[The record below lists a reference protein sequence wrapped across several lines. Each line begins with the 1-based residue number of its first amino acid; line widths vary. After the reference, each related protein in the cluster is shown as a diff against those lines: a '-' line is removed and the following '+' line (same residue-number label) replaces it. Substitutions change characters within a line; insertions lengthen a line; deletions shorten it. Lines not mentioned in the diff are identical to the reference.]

1 MNGSVSPEFER
12 VLGLLPTMTCV
23 LTSAFEQ
30 RRGGVL
36 VRRAMQ
42 CADEPVCI
50 AVAVPTGHRIA
61 TLIRDSHTFAICL
74 LDRSNRLL
82 MRKFDGRE
90 EGDPFDTIETLR
102 LVSTS
107 PIPARALAAI
117 DCEVV
122 RHYDLEADHEIYVG
136 QVLAVRGMNM
146 VMEPVATEQ
155 ALSAQH
161 AASSVVIATNGH
173 AAHAPNGQNG
183 HHGQNGHTPKPV
195 PAVPQAAAASPVTP
209 SIVVPPVNI
218 TRVAG

>member
-1 MNGSVSPEFER
+1 MNGSASPEFER
-12 VLGLLPTMTCV
+12 VLGLLPTMTCA

-61 TLIRDSHTFAICL
+61 TLIRDSHTFALCL

-90 EGDPFDTIETLR
+90 DGDPFDTIETVR

-107 PIPARALAAI
+107 PIPVRAMAAI

-122 RHYDLEADHEIYVG
+122 RHYDLEADHEIYIG
-136 QVLAVRGMNM
+136 QVLAVRGLNLVIDQ
-146 VMEPVATEQ
+146 VMPEQ
-155 ALSAQH
+155 THGLQSHGTA
-161 AASSVVIATNGH
+161 NGAGSH
-173 AAHAPNGQNG
+173 LI
-183 HHGQNGHTPKPV
+183 KP
-195 PAVPQAAAASPVTP
+195 AAAATGGAGAVGGMAGAMPEP
-209 SIVVPPVNI
+209 GQSII
-218 TRVAG
+218 TRAAG

>member
-12 VLGLLPTMTCV
+12 VLGLLPTMTCA
-23 LTSAFEQ
+23 LTSAYEQ

-61 TLIRDSHTFAICL
+61 TLIRDSHTFALCL

-90 EGDPFDTIETLR
+90 DGDPFDTIETVR
-102 LVSTS
+102 LVTNS
-107 PIPARALAAI
+107 PIPVRAHAAI

-122 RHYDLEADHEIYVG
+122 RHYDLEADHEIYIG
-136 QVLAVRGMNM
+136 QVLAVRGLNL
-146 VMEPVATEQ
+146 VIDHVRADQPQSHTPGNG
-155 ALSAQH
+155 SA
-161 AASSVVIATNGH
+161 
-173 AAHAPNGQNG
+173 GQNG
-183 HHGQNGHTPKPV
+183 HAIKPE
-195 PAVPQAAAASPVTP
+195 AAAGPTAEAPP
-209 SIVVPPVNI
+209 SII
-218 TRVAG
+218 TRAAG

>member
-1 MNGSVSPEFER
+1 MNGSASPEFER
-12 VLGLLPTMTCV
+12 VLGLLPSMHCV

-61 TLIRDSHTFAICL
+61 TLIRDSHTFALCL

-136 QVLAVRGMNM
+136 QVLAVKALNLVIDQ
-146 VMEPVATEQ
+146 VMPEPAI
-155 ALSAQH
+155 AP
-161 AASSVVIATNGH
+161 SSVVVAS
-173 AAHAPNGQNG
+173 GQ
-183 HHGQNGHTPKPV
+183 HSHSIKP
-195 PAVPQAAAASPVTP
+195 AAAAPVGEQP
-209 SIVVPPVNI
+209 SSII
-218 TRVAG
+218 TRAAG

>member
-1 MNGSVSPEFER
+1 MNGSASPEFER
-12 VLGLLPTMTCV
+12 VLGLLPTMHCV

-61 TLIRDSHTFAICL
+61 TLIRDSHTFALCL

-82 MRKFDGRE
+82 LRKFDGRE

-102 LVSTS
+102 LVSTA
-107 PIPARALAAI
+107 PIPVRALAAI

-122 RHYDLEADHEIYVG
+122 RHYDLEADHEIYIG
-136 QVLAVRGMNM
+136 QVLAVKALNLVIEQ
-146 VMEPVATEQ
+146 VMPEPAI
-155 ALSAQH
+155 
-161 AASSVVIATNGH
+161 AA
-173 AAHAPNGQNG
+173 
-183 HHGQNGHTPKPV
+183 
-195 PAVPQAAAASPVTP
+195 QAAAAANGQHSHTIKPAAAT
-209 SIVVPPVNI
+209 PPVENAPPII
-218 TRVAG
+218 TRAAG